1 MEHTEK
7 YTMKELPEEER
18 PYERMTRYGASALSD
33 AELLAILLRNGRAGE
48 SALELSRRLLR
59 ECTPR
64 EGAGALSVLF
74 ALSVQELTRF
84 PGIGRVKALQLT
96 AAAEIARRLS
106 IRTAGSVSVITS
118 ASDLAQKYIPLMR
131 DLQKEEIYGIWLD
144 NRLRILGET
153 QLSVGSVNQ
162 ALLSTREIFLEAVK
176 HKAVHFILIHNHPRG
191 DPTPSAADIHGTRK
205 LTESGKLLEIKLL
218 DHIVIGDGVF
228 FSMKEEGLL

>member
-106 IRTAGSVSVITS
+106 IRTAGSASVISS

-131 DLQKEEIYGIWLD
+131 DMQKEAIYGIWLD

-176 HKAVHFILIHNHPRG
+176 HKAVHFILIHNHPSG
-191 DPTPSAADIHGTRK
+191 DPQPSTEDILLTRRV
-205 LTESGKLLEIKLL
+205 EEAGRMIGIPVL
-218 DHIVIGDGVF
+218 DHIIIGDGTYV
-228 FSMKEEGLL
+228 SMKERGL